1 MESDDVFVCT
11 SPVKTVLKSRPDGIP
26 GLSSLCLPE
35 LSTKNMHCRDLFS
48 PGPATVL
55 SPVTN
60 LALDMNNLAG
70 LGSLCDTPKR
80 RKHAPLE
87 KVPSFASDVSS
98 DAGLGMDLPSPMDA
112 VEMDDTFEKAIQQ
125 SSRVVNERMPI
136 RRINSLPLQLQSYSP
151 SLKGQETDS
160 HRYGIFG
167 QQPSQMAASSSSQR
181 DNKENVPKEGFE
193 FKKPTKPVSRCRVRS
208 FNSSQARDALAR
220 RPSSA
225 PALMVLQL
233 VMNERSNTCFWKDSN
248 TSFLSF
254 RFLSPL
260 PIQQLDFFDSSPM
273 FLRRSSPTSSLNDDE
288 DDGFLDVLDDNME
301 NNCGMPMGMASLLTA
316 PLVTDSSGEDSPVI
330 RCRPRS
336 LFRSPSMPSP
346 LPLRLCAK
354 RPDCSGDENTP
365 VRVKRRR
372 SVAGTQVTTVEQNPE
387 SPRLGCSL
395 LQRSKS
401 FCQTDIEKLLD
412 GEDGSNELIGDFT
425 KPFVLPTVDGKHQD
439 LKYITPDTM
448 VAALSSQFNH
458 LVEQV
463 IVMDC
468 RYPYEFDGGHI
479 KGALNLHQEDQVED
493 FLLKTPI
500 VPSCPDKRVVVIFH
514 CEFSSERGPRMCR
527 FVRER
532 DRAAN
537 EYPNLHYPELYI
549 LKGGYK
555 DFFPHFQSQCEP
567 QSYRPMHHEDFKE
580 DLRTFRLKSRTWA
593 GERSKRDMYSRLKKL

>member
-1 MESDDVFVCT
+1 MESANVFGCT
-11 SPVKTVLKSRPDGIP
+11 SPVSSGLKSRPDGIP
-26 GLSSLCLPE
+26 GLSSLTLPE
-35 LSTKNMHCRDLFS
+35 LSTKNTHCRNLFS
-48 PGPATVL
+48 PGPAAVL

-70 LGSLCDTPKR
+70 LGSQCDTPKR

-98 DAGLGMDLPSPMDA
+98 DAGLGMDLPSPMDG
-112 VEMDDTFEKAIQQ
+112 VEMEDTFEKAIQQ
-125 SSRVVNERMPI
+125 SSRVINVRMPI
-136 RRINSLPLQLQSYSP
+136 RRINSLPLQLQSFSP
-151 SLKGQETDS
+151 CLKGQEPDP

-167 QQPSQMAASSSSQR
+167 QQPSQINASSTSGH
-181 DNKENVPKEGFE
+181 DNKENVPEEGFE

-208 FNSSQARDALAR
+208 FNSGRSKDAFAC

-225 PALMVLQL
+225 PALMF
-233 VMNERSNTCFWKDSN
+233 S
-248 TSFLSF
+248 
-254 RFLSPL
+254 SP
-260 PIQQLDFFDSSPM
+260 PPGQQLDFYDSSPM

-288 DDGFLDVLDDNME
+288 DDGFLDVMDDNME
-301 NNCGMPMGMASLLTA
+301 NDCGMPMGMASLLTA
-316 PLVTDSSGEDSPVI
+316 PLVADSAGEDSPVI

-346 LPLRLCAK
+346 SPVSSRPSVK
-354 RPDCSGDENTP
+354 RPDCPGDENTP

-372 SVAGTQVTTVEQNPE
+372 SLAGTQVTTLEQNPE
-387 SPRLGCSL
+387 SPRMSCSL

-412 GEDGSNELIGDFT
+412 SEDGSNELIGDFT

-439 LKYITPDTM
+439 LKYINQDTM
-448 VAALSSQFNH
+448 VAALSGKFNH

-463 IVMDC
+463 IVVDC
-468 RYPYEFDGGHI
+468 RYPYEFEGGHI

-500 VPSCPDKRVVVIFH
+500 VPLSQDKRVVIIFH

-532 DRAAN
+532 DRAMN
-537 EYPNLHYPELYI
+537 DYPHLHYPELYI

-580 DLRTFRLKSRTWA
+580 DLRKFRLKSRTWA

>member
-1 MESDDVFVCT
+1 MESVHFFGST
-11 SPVKTVLKSRPDGIP
+11 SPVNNVLKTRPDGIP
-26 GLSSLCLPE
+26 GLSSLTHPE
-35 LSTKNMHCRDLFS
+35 LSTKNTHCKNLFS

-70 LGSLCDTPKR
+70 LGSQCDTPKR

-87 KVPSFASDVSS
+87 KIPSFASDVSS
-98 DAGLGMDLPSPMDA
+98 DAGLGMDPPSPMDSI
-112 VEMDDTFEKAIQQ
+112 EMEDTFEKAIQQ
-125 SSRVVNERMPI
+125 SSRVVNQKMPI
-136 RRINSLPLQLQSYSP
+136 RRINSLPLQLQGFSP
-151 SLKGQETDS
+151 CMKGQETDS

-167 QQPSQMAASSSSQR
+167 QQPSEISSQR
-181 DNKENVPKEGFE
+181 DNKENMPEEGFE
-193 FKKPTKPVSRCRVRS
+193 FKKPTKPVSRCRMRS
-208 FNSSQARDALAR
+208 FNGGQSKDAFAR

-225 PALMVLQL
+225 PALMF
-233 VMNERSNTCFWKDSN
+233 S
-248 TSFLSF
+248 
-254 RFLSPL
+254 SPP
-260 PIQQLDFFDSSPM
+260 PIQQLDFCDSSPL
-273 FLRRSSPTSSLNDDE
+273 FLRRSSLTSSLDDE
-288 DDGFLDVLDDNME
+288 DDGFLEVLDDNME
-301 NNCGMPMGMASLLTA
+301 NNSGMPMGMASLLTA
-316 PLVTDSSGEDSPVI
+316 PLVSDSAGEDSPVI

-346 LPLRLCAK
+346 VSRPSIK
-354 RPDCSGDENTP
+354 RPDCPGDETTP

-372 SVAGTQVTTVEQNPE
+372 SLAGTHVTNLEQNPE
-387 SPRLGCSL
+387 SPRMGSAL

-425 KPFVLPTVDGKHQD
+425 KPFILPTVDGKHQD
-439 LKYITPDTM
+439 LKYITSETM
-448 VAALSSQFNH
+448 VAAVSDHFNH
-458 LVEQV
+458 LVERL
-463 IVMDC
+463 IIIDC
-468 RYPYEFDGGHI
+468 RYPYEFIGGHI

-500 VPSCPDKRVVVIFH
+500 LSSCPDKRVVIIFH

-532 DRAAN
+532 DRAMN
-537 EYPNLHYPELYI
+537 EYPKLHYPELYI

-555 DFFPHFQSQCEP
+555 DFYHEFKPQCEP
-567 QSYRPMHHEDFKE
+567 ESYVPMHHEDHKD
-580 DLRTFRLKSRTWA
+580 DLRKFRLKSRTWA

>member
-1 MESDDVFVCT
+1 MDSLNVFGCT
-11 SPVKTVLKSRPDGIP
+11 SPVNTIFKSRPEGIP
-26 GLSSLCLPE
+26 GLSSLTLPE
-35 LSTKNMHCRDLFS
+35 LSTKDMHCRNLFS
-48 PGPATVL
+48 PGPATVM

-60 LALDMNNLAG
+60 LALDMNSFG
-70 LGSLCDTPKR
+70 LGSQFDTPKR
-80 RKHAPLE
+80 RKHPPLE
-87 KVPSFASDVSS
+87 KVSSFASDVSS
-98 DAGLGMDLPSPMDA
+98 DAGLGMDPPSPMDA
-112 VEMDDTFEKAIQQ
+112 VEMEDTFEKAIQQ

-136 RRINSLPLQLQSYSP
+136 RRNNSLPLQLQGFSP

-167 QQPSQMAASSSSQR
+167 QQPSQIQMAA
-181 DNKENVPKEGFE
+181 NKENMPEEGFE
-193 FKKPTKPVSRCRVRS
+193 FKKPTKPASRCRVRS
-208 FNSSQARDALAR
+208 SSDALSR

-225 PALMVLQL
+225 PALMF
-233 VMNERSNTCFWKDSN
+233 S
-248 TSFLSF
+248 
-254 RFLSPL
+254 SPN
-260 PIQQLDFFDSSPM
+260 PIQQLDFQDSSPM
-273 FLRRSSPTSSLNDDE
+273 FLRRPSLDDE
-288 DDGFLDVLDDNME
+288 DDGFLDVMDDHME
-301 NNCGMPMGMASLLTA
+301 NDSGMPMGMASLLTA
-316 PLVTDSSGEDSPVI
+316 PLVADSTGEDSPVI

-346 LPLRLCAK
+346 VSSRCSMK
-354 RPDCSGDENTP
+354 RPDCPRDENTP
-365 VRVKRRR
+365 IRVKRRR
-372 SVAGTQVTTVEQNPE
+372 SLAGIQVTPMEQNPE
-387 SPRLGCSL
+387 SPRTSCSL

-412 GEDGSNELIGDFT
+412 GQVGANELIGDFT
-425 KPFVLPTVDGKHQD
+425 KPFVLPTVEGKHQD
-439 LKYITPDTM
+439 LKYITADTM
-448 VAALSSQFNH
+448 VASLAGKFNH

-468 RYPYEFDGGHI
+468 RYPYEFEGGHI

-500 VPSCPDKRVVVIFH
+500 VPSCPDKRVVIIFH

-555 DFFPHFQSQCEP
+555 DFFPHFQAQCEP

-580 DLRTFRLKSRTWA
+580 DLRKFRLKSRTWA
-593 GERSKRDMYSRLKKL
+593 GERSKRDLYSRLKKL

>member
-1 MESDDVFVCT
+1 MEPVHFFGST
-11 SPVKTVLKSRPDGIP
+11 SPVNNVLKTRPDGIP
-26 GLSSLCLPE
+26 GLSSLTHPE
-35 LSTKNMHCRDLFS
+35 LSTKNTHCKNLFS

-70 LGSLCDTPKR
+70 LGSQCDTPKR

-87 KVPSFASDVSS
+87 KIPSFASDVSS
-98 DAGLGMDLPSPMDA
+98 DAGLGMDPPSPMDS
-112 VEMDDTFEKAIQQ
+112 VEMEDTFEKAIQQ
-125 SSRVVNERMPI
+125 SSRVVNQKMPI
-136 RRINSLPLQLQSYSP
+136 RRIHSLPLQLQSFSP
-151 SLKGQETDS
+151 CMKGQEMDS

-167 QQPSQMAASSSSQR
+167 QQPSEISSQR
-181 DNKENVPKEGFE
+181 DNKENMPEEGFE
-193 FKKPTKPVSRCRVRS
+193 FKKPTKPVSRCRMRS
-208 FNSSQARDALAR
+208 FNGGQSKDAFAR

-225 PALMVLQL
+225 PALMF
-233 VMNERSNTCFWKDSN
+233 S
-248 TSFLSF
+248 
-254 RFLSPL
+254 SPP
-260 PIQQLDFFDSSPM
+260 PIQQLDFCDSSPL
-273 FLRRSSPTSSLNDDE
+273 FLRRSSLTSSLDDE

-301 NNCGMPMGMASLLTA
+301 NNSGMPMGMASLLTA
-316 PLVTDSSGEDSPVI
+316 PLVSDSTGEDSPVI

-346 LPLRLCAK
+346 VSRPSIK
-354 RPDCSGDENTP
+354 RPDCPGDETTP

-372 SVAGTQVTTVEQNPE
+372 SLAGTHVTTLEQNPE
-387 SPRLGCSL
+387 SPRMGSSL

-425 KPFVLPTVDGKHQD
+425 KPFILPTVDGKHQD
-439 LKYITPDTM
+439 LKYITSETM
-448 VAALSSQFNH
+448 VAAVSDHFNH
-458 LVEQV
+458 LVERL
-463 IVMDC
+463 IIIDC
-468 RYPYEFDGGHI
+468 RYPYEFIGGHI

-500 VPSCPDKRVVVIFH
+500 LSSCPDKRVVIIFH

-532 DRAAN
+532 DRAMN
-537 EYPNLHYPELYI
+537 EYPKLHYPELYI

-555 DFFPHFQSQCEP
+555 DFYHEFKPQCEP
-567 QSYRPMHHEDFKE
+567 ESYVPMHHEDFKE
-580 DLRTFRLKSRTWA
+580 DLRKFRLKSRTWA

>member
-1 MESDDVFVCT
+1 MESTNVFGST
-11 SPVKTVLKSRPDGIP
+11 SPLNSVLKSRPDAIP
-26 GLSSLCLPE
+26 GLSSLTLPE
-35 LSTKNMHCRDLFS
+35 LSTKTTHCRNLFS

-60 LALDMNNLAG
+60 LALDMNNLVG
-70 LGSLCDTPKR
+70 LGSNCDTPKR

-98 DAGLGMDLPSPMDA
+98 DAGLGMDPPSPMDA
-112 VEMDDTFEKAIQQ
+112 VEVEDTFEKAIQQ
-125 SSRVVNERMPI
+125 SSRVVNEKMPI
-136 RRINSLPLQLQSYSP
+136 RRINSLPLQLLGFSP

-167 QQPSQMAASSSSQR
+167 QQPFQITASSSHC
-181 DNKENVPKEGFE
+181 DDKENMPEEGFE

-208 FNSSQARDALAR
+208 FNGGESKDAFAR

-225 PALMVLQL
+225 PALMF
-233 VMNERSNTCFWKDSN
+233 S
-248 TSFLSF
+248 
-254 RFLSPL
+254 SP
-260 PIQQLDFFDSSPM
+260 PTAQQLDFYDSSPM
-273 FLRRSSPTSSLNDDE
+273 FLRRSSLTTSPNDDDDD
-288 DDGFLDVLDDNME
+288 DDGFLEVLDDNME
-301 NNCGMPMGMASLLTA
+301 NNSGMPMGMASLLTA
-316 PLVTDSSGEDSPVI
+316 PLVSDSTGEDSPVI

-346 LPLRLCAK
+346 VSRLSIK
-354 RPDCSGDENTP
+354 RPDCPEDDNTP

-372 SVAGTQVTTVEQNPE
+372 SVAGTQVTSLEQNFE
-387 SPRLGCSL
+387 SPRMGCSL

-401 FCQTDIEKLLD
+401 FCQTEIEKLLD
-412 GEDGSNELIGDFT
+412 NEDGSNELIGDFT
-425 KPFVLPTVDGKHQD
+425 KPFILSTVDGKHQD
-439 LKYITPDTM
+439 LKYITSEVM
-448 VAALSSQFNH
+448 VDALSGKFNH

-463 IVMDC
+463 IVIDC
-468 RYPYEFDGGHI
+468 RYPYEFEGGHI
-479 KGALNLHQEDQVED
+479 KGALNLHQEDQVEN

-500 VPSCPDKRVVVIFH
+500 IPSCSEKRVVIIFH

-527 FVRER
+527 FVRKR
-532 DRAAN
+532 DRDMN
-537 EYPNLHYPELYI
+537 DYPKLHYPELYI

-567 QSYRPMHHEDFKE
+567 QAYRPMHHEDFKE
-580 DLRTFRLKSRTWA
+580 DLRKFRLKSRTWA

>member
-1 MESDDVFVCT
+1 MESANRFDCA
-11 SPVKTVLKSRPDGIP
+11 SPVSTVLKRRPDGIP
-26 GLSSLCLPE
+26 GLSPLSLPE
-35 LSTKNMHCRDLFS
+35 LSSRSAHRRDLFS

-80 RKHAPLE
+80 RRHAPLE

-98 DAGLGMDLPSPMDA
+98 DAGLGMDPPSPSDS
-112 VEMDDTFEKAIQQ
+112 VEVEDTFEKAIEQ
-125 SSRVVNERMPI
+125 SSRVVNERIPI
-136 RRINSLPLQLQSYSP
+136 RRINSLPLQLLGFSP
-151 SLKGQETDS
+151 SLKGQEADS

-167 QQPSQMAASSSSQR
+167 QQPSQMNASSSSSSSGQH
-181 DNKENVPKEGFE
+181 DNKENLPEEGFK

-208 FNSSQARDALAR
+208 FNGGQSKDAFAR

-225 PALMVLQL
+225 PALM
-233 VMNERSNTCFWKDSN
+233 
-248 TSFLSF
+248 LS
-254 RFLSPL
+254 SPP
-260 PIQQLDFFDSSPM
+260 PIQQLDMYDSSPL
-273 FLRRSSPTSSLNDDE
+273 FLRRSSASSLNDDD
-288 DDGFLDVLDDNME
+288 DDGFMDVLDDNME
-301 NNCGMPMGMASLLTA
+301 NDSGMPMGMASLLHA
-316 PLVTDSSGEDSPVI
+316 PLVSDNSAEDSPVI

-346 LPLRLCAK
+346 VSRPCAK
-354 RPDCSGDENTP
+354 RPDCPGDDNTP

-372 SVAGTQVTTVEQNPE
+372 SLAGTTMEQSPE
-387 SPRLGCSL
+387 SPRMSCSL

-412 GEDGSNELIGDFT
+412 TEDTSTELIGDFT
-425 KPFVLPTVDGKHQD
+425 KPFVLPTVEGKHQD
-439 LKYITPDTM
+439 LKYITSDIM
-448 VAALSSQFNH
+448 VAALTDQFNH
-458 LVEQV
+458 LVERV
-463 IVMDC
+463 IIIDC
-468 RYPYEFDGGHI
+468 RYPYEFEGGHI
-479 KGALNLHQEDQVED
+479 KGALNLHQELQVED
-493 FLLKTPI
+493 FLLKTPV
-500 VPSCPDKRVVVIFH
+500 VPSCPEKRVVIVFH

-532 DRAAN
+532 DRAVN

-555 DFFPHFQSQCEP
+555 DFFPHFQAQCEP
-567 QSYRPMHHEDFKE
+567 QDYRPMHHEDFKE
-580 DLRTFRLKSRTWA
+580 DLRKFRLKSRTWA

>member
-1 MESDDVFVCT
+1 MESVNVFGCT
-11 SPVKTVLKSRPDGIP
+11 SPVNPVLKSRPDGIP
-26 GLSSLCLPE
+26 GLSSLSLPE
-35 LSTKNMHCRDLFS
+35 LSTKNTHCRNLFS
-48 PGPATVL
+48 PGPSTVL

-70 LGSLCDTPKR
+70 LGSSQCDTPKR
-80 RKHAPLE
+80 RKHARLE

-98 DAGLGMDLPSPMDA
+98 DAGLGMDPPSPLDA
-112 VEMDDTFEKAIQQ
+112 VEMEDAFEKAIQQ
-125 SSRVVNERMPI
+125 SSRVVNQKMPI
-136 RRINSLPLQLQSYSP
+136 RRNNSLPLQLQSFSP
-151 SLKGQETDS
+151 SLKGQETGS

-167 QQPSQMAASSSSQR
+167 QQPSQKSASSEC
-181 DNKENVPKEGFE
+181 DNKENMPEEGFE
-193 FKKPTKPVSRCRVRS
+193 FKKPTKPVSRCRMRS
-208 FNSSQARDALAR
+208 FNSGQSKDTFAS

-225 PALMVLQL
+225 PALM
-233 VMNERSNTCFWKDSN
+233 
-248 TSFLSF
+248 LS
-254 RFLSPL
+254 SPT
-260 PIQQLDFFDSSPM
+260 PVQQLDFHDSPM
-273 FLRRSSPTSSLNDDE
+273 LLRRSSLTSSLNDDE
-288 DDGFLDVLDDNME
+288 DDGFLEVMDDNME
-301 NNCGMPMGMASLLTA
+301 NDSGMPMGMASLLTA
-316 PLVTDSSGEDSPVI
+316 PLVADSTGEDSPVI

-346 LPLRLCAK
+346 VSRPSVK
-354 RPDCSGDENTP
+354 RPDCPEDENTP

-372 SVAGTQVTTVEQNPE
+372 SLAGTQVTNLEQNPE
-387 SPRLGCSL
+387 SPRMGCSS

-439 LKYITPDTM
+439 LKYITTETM
-448 VAALSSQFNH
+448 VAAVSNQFNN
-458 LVEQV
+458 LVERLIV
-463 IVMDC
+463 IDC
-468 RYPYEFDGGHI
+468 RYPYEFEGGHI

-500 VPSCPDKRVVVIFH
+500 IPSCPDKRVVIIFH

-532 DRAAN
+532 DRAVN
-537 EYPNLHYPELYI
+537 EYPKLHYPELYI

-555 DFFPHFQSQCEP
+555 DFYHHFESQCEP
-567 QSYRPMHHEDFKE
+567 QSYRPMNHNDFKE
-580 DLRTFRLKSRTWA
+580 DLRKFRLKSRTWA

>member
-1 MESDDVFVCT
+1 MESVNVFGNN
-11 SPVKTVLKSRPDGIP
+11 SPDKSVLKSRPDGIP
-26 GLSSLCLPE
+26 GLSLLSLPE
-35 LSTKNMHCRDLFS
+35 LSTKTTHCRDLFS

-112 VEMDDTFEKAIQQ
+112 VEIEDTFERAIQQ
-125 SSRVVNERMPI
+125 SSRVVNDKMPI
-136 RRINSLPLQLQSYSP
+136 RRINSLPLHLLCYSP

-167 QQPSQMAASSSSQR
+167 QQPSQITASSTSQC
-181 DNKENVPKEGFE
+181 DNKENMPEEGFE
-193 FKKPTKPVSRCRVRS
+193 FKKPTKPVSRSRVRS
-208 FNSSQARDALAR
+208 FNSGQSKDAFAH

-225 PALMVLQL
+225 PALM
-233 VMNERSNTCFWKDSN
+233 
-248 TSFLSF
+248 LS
-254 RFLSPL
+254 SP
-260 PIQQLDFFDSSPM
+260 PPVQQLEFYDSSPM
-273 FLRRSSPTSSLNDDE
+273 FLRRSSLTTSLNDDD

-301 NNCGMPMGMASLLTA
+301 NDSEMPMGMASLLTA
-316 PLVTDSSGEDSPVI
+316 PLVADSIAEDSPVI

-346 LPLRLCAK
+346 VSRPSVK
-354 RPDCSGDENTP
+354 RPDHPGDENTP

-372 SVAGTQVTTVEQNPE
+372 SLAGTQVTTTEQDPE
-387 SPRLGCSL
+387 SPRMGCSL

-401 FCQTDIEKLLD
+401 FCQTEIEKLLD
-412 GEDGSNELIGDFT
+412 GEDASHELIGDFT
-425 KPFVLPTVDGKHQD
+425 KPFVLPTVEGKHQD
-439 LKYITPDTM
+439 LKYITSDVM
-448 VAALSSQFNH
+448 VAALTGQFNH
-458 LVEQV
+458 LVERV
-463 IVMDC
+463 IVIDC
-468 RYPYEFDGGHI
+468 RYPYEFEGGHI
-479 KGALNLHQEDQVED
+479 KGALNLHQEDQVQD

-500 VPSCPDKRVVVIFH
+500 TPSCPEKRIVIIFH

-532 DRAAN
+532 DRAMN
-537 EYPNLHYPELYI
+537 DYPKLHYPELYI

-580 DLRTFRLKSRTWA
+580 DLRKFRLKSRTWA

>member
-1 MESDDVFVCT
+1 MESVHFFGST
-11 SPVKTVLKSRPDGIP
+11 SPVNNVLKTRPDGIP
-26 GLSSLCLPE
+26 GLSSLTHPE
-35 LSTKNMHCRDLFS
+35 LSTKNTHCKNLFS

-70 LGSLCDTPKR
+70 LGSQCDTPKR

-87 KVPSFASDVSS
+87 KIPSFASDVSS
-98 DAGLGMDLPSPMDA
+98 DAGLGMDPPSPMDSI
-112 VEMDDTFEKAIQQ
+112 EMEDTFEKAIQQ
-125 SSRVVNERMPI
+125 SSRVVNQKMPI
-136 RRINSLPLQLQSYSP
+136 RRINSLPLQLQGFSP
-151 SLKGQETDS
+151 CMKGQETDS

-167 QQPSQMAASSSSQR
+167 QQPAEISSQG
-181 DNKENVPKEGFE
+181 DNKENMPEEGFE
-193 FKKPTKPVSRCRVRS
+193 FKKPTKPVSRCRMRS
-208 FNSSQARDALAR
+208 FNGGQSKDAFAR

-225 PALMVLQL
+225 PALMF
-233 VMNERSNTCFWKDSN
+233 S
-248 TSFLSF
+248 
-254 RFLSPL
+254 SPP
-260 PIQQLDFFDSSPM
+260 PIQQLDFCDSSPL
-273 FLRRSSPTSSLNDDE
+273 FLRRSSLTSSLDDE
-288 DDGFLDVLDDNME
+288 DDGFLEVLDDNME
-301 NNCGMPMGMASLLTA
+301 NNSGMPMGMASLLTA
-316 PLVTDSSGEDSPVI
+316 PLVSDSAGEDSPVI

-346 LPLRLCAK
+346 VSRPSIK
-354 RPDCSGDENTP
+354 RPDCPGDETTP

-372 SVAGTQVTTVEQNPE
+372 SLAGTHVTNLEQNPE
-387 SPRLGCSL
+387 SPRMGSAL

-425 KPFVLPTVDGKHQD
+425 KPFILPTVDGKHQD
-439 LKYITPDTM
+439 LKYITSETM
-448 VAALSSQFNH
+448 VAAVSDHFNH
-458 LVEQV
+458 LVERL
-463 IVMDC
+463 IIIDC
-468 RYPYEFDGGHI
+468 RYPYEFIGGHI

-500 VPSCPDKRVVVIFH
+500 LSSCPDKRVVIIFH

-532 DRAAN
+532 DRAMN
-537 EYPNLHYPELYI
+537 EYPKLHYPELYI

-555 DFFPHFQSQCEP
+555 DFYHEFKPQCEP
-567 QSYRPMHHEDFKE
+567 ESYVPMHHEDHKD
-580 DLRTFRLKSRTWA
+580 DLRKFRLKSRTWA

>member
-1 MESDDVFVCT
+1 MEPVHFFGST
-11 SPVKTVLKSRPDGIP
+11 SPVNNVLKTRPDGIP
-26 GLSSLCLPE
+26 GLSSLTHPE
-35 LSTKNMHCRDLFS
+35 LSTKNTHCKNLFS

-70 LGSLCDTPKR
+70 LGSQCDTPKR

-87 KVPSFASDVSS
+87 KIPSFASDVSS
-98 DAGLGMDLPSPMDA
+98 DAGLGMDPPSPMDS
-112 VEMDDTFEKAIQQ
+112 VEMEDTFEKAIQQ
-125 SSRVVNERMPI
+125 SSRVVNQKMPI
-136 RRINSLPLQLQSYSP
+136 RRIHSLPLQLQSFSP
-151 SLKGQETDS
+151 CMKGQEMDS

-167 QQPSQMAASSSSQR
+167 QQPSEISSQR
-181 DNKENVPKEGFE
+181 DNKENMPEEGFE
-193 FKKPTKPVSRCRVRS
+193 FKKPTKPVSRCRMRS
-208 FNSSQARDALAR
+208 FNGGQSKDAFAR

-225 PALMVLQL
+225 PALMF
-233 VMNERSNTCFWKDSN
+233 S
-248 TSFLSF
+248 
-254 RFLSPL
+254 SPP
-260 PIQQLDFFDSSPM
+260 PIQQLDFCDSSPL
-273 FLRRSSPTSSLNDDE
+273 FLRRSSLTSSLDDE

-301 NNCGMPMGMASLLTA
+301 NNSGMPMGMASLLTA
-316 PLVTDSSGEDSPVI
+316 PLVSDSTGEDSPVI

-336 LFRSPSMPSP
+336 LFRSPSVPSP
-346 LPLRLCAK
+346 VSRPSIK
-354 RPDCSGDENTP
+354 RPDCPGDETTP

-372 SVAGTQVTTVEQNPE
+372 SLAGTHVTTLEQNPE
-387 SPRLGCSL
+387 SPRMGSAL

-425 KPFVLPTVDGKHQD
+425 KPFILPTVDGKHQD
-439 LKYITPDTM
+439 LKYITSETM
-448 VAALSSQFNH
+448 VAAVSDHFNH
-458 LVEQV
+458 LVERL
-463 IVMDC
+463 IIIDC
-468 RYPYEFDGGHI
+468 RYPYEFIGGHI

-500 VPSCPDKRVVVIFH
+500 LSSCPDKRVVIIFH

-532 DRAAN
+532 DRAMN
-537 EYPNLHYPELYI
+537 EYPKLHYPELYI

-555 DFFPHFQSQCEP
+555 DFYHEFKPQCEP
-567 QSYRPMHHEDFKE
+567 ESYVPMHHEDFKE
-580 DLRTFRLKSRTWA
+580 DLRKFRLKSRTWA

>member
-11 SPVKTVLKSRPDGIP
+11 SPVNTVLKRRPDGIP
-26 GLSSLCLPE
+26 GLSSLSLPE
-35 LSTKNMHCRDLFS
+35 LSTKTAHCRDLFS

-80 RKHAPLE
+80 RKHARLE
-87 KVPSFASDVSS
+87 KVSSFASDVSS
-98 DAGLGMDLPSPMDA
+98 DAGLGMDPPSPMDA
-112 VEMDDTFEKAIQQ
+112 DF
-125 SSRVVNERMPI
+125 S
-136 RRINSLPLQLQSYSP
+136 SLPLQLQLQSYSP

-167 QQPSQMAASSSSQR
+167 QPPSQMTASTSQR
-181 DNKENVPKEGFE
+181 HNKENMPEEGFE

-208 FNSSQARDALAR
+208 FNGSQAKDAFAR

-225 PALMVLQL
+225 PALMF
-233 VMNERSNTCFWKDSN
+233 S
-248 TSFLSF
+248 
-254 RFLSPL
+254 SPP
-260 PIQQLDFFDSSPM
+260 PIQQLDFYSSSPM
-273 FLRRSSPTSSLNDDE
+273 FLRRSSPTSPLNDDE

-301 NNCGMPMGMASLLTA
+301 SDAGMPMGMASLLTA

-346 LPLRLCAK
+346 LPSRPCAK
-354 RPDCSGDENTP
+354 RPDCPGDEITP

-372 SVAGTQVTTVEQNPE
+372 SLAGTQVTTVEQNPE
-387 SPRLGCSL
+387 SPRMSCLL

-412 GEDGSNELIGDFT
+412 GEAGSSELIGDFT

-448 VAALSSQFNH
+448 VAALSDKFNH

-500 VPSCPDKRVVVIFH
+500 VPSYPDKRVVIIFH
-514 CEFSSERGPRMCR
+514 CEFSSERGPRMSR

-580 DLRTFRLKSRTWA
+580 DLRKFRLKSRTWA

>member
-1 MESDDVFVCT
+1 MESVHVFGST
-11 SPVKTVLKSRPDGIP
+11 SPVKTGLKSRPDGIP
-26 GLSSLCLPE
+26 GLSSFS
-35 LSTKNMHCRDLFS
+35 LSDLSSKNSHCRDLFS

-70 LGSLCDTPKR
+70 LGSQCDTPKR

-98 DAGLGMDLPSPMDA
+98 DAGLGMDPPSPMDA
-112 VEMDDTFEKAIQQ
+112 VEVEDTFEKAIQQ
-125 SSRVVNERMPI
+125 SSRVVNERIPI
-136 RRINSLPLQLQSYSP
+136 RRINSLPPQLLGFSP
-151 SLKGQETDS
+151 SLKGQEDS

-167 QQPSQMAASSSSQR
+167 QQPSQINAASSSQY
-181 DNKENVPKEGFE
+181 DNKENMPEEGFE
-193 FKKPTKPVSRCRVRS
+193 FKKPTMPVSRSRVRS
-208 FNSSQARDALAR
+208 FNCGQTKDAFAR

-225 PALMVLQL
+225 PALMF
-233 VMNERSNTCFWKDSN
+233 S
-248 TSFLSF
+248 
-254 RFLSPL
+254 SP
-260 PIQQLDFFDSSPM
+260 PPVQHLDFHDSSPM
-273 FLRRSSPTSSLNDDE
+273 FLRRSSLTSPLNHDDDDG
-288 DDGFLDVLDDNME
+288 DDGFLDELDDNME
-301 NNCGMPMGMASLLTA
+301 NNSGMPMGMASLLTA
-316 PLVTDSSGEDSPVI
+316 PLVSDTTGEDSPVI

-346 LPLRLCAK
+346 VSRPSAK
-354 RPDCSGDENTP
+354 RPDCPGDENTP

-372 SVAGTQVTTVEQNPE
+372 SLAGTQPTTLEQNPE
-387 SPRLGCSL
+387 SPRMSCSV

-412 GEDGSNELIGDFT
+412 NQDGSNELIGDFT
-425 KPFVLPTVDGKHQD
+425 KPFVLPTVEGKHQD
-439 LKYITPDTM
+439 LKYITSDVM
-448 VAALSSQFNH
+448 VAALTDQFNH
-458 LVEQV
+458 LVERV
-463 IVMDC
+463 IVIDC
-468 RYPYEFDGGHI
+468 RYPYEFEGGHI
-479 KGALNLHQEDQVED
+479 KGALNLHQEEQVSD

-500 VPSCPDKRVVVIFH
+500 MPRCPEKRVVIIFH

-532 DRAAN
+532 DRAMN
-537 EYPNLHYPELYI
+537 DYPKLHYPELYI

-555 DFFPHFQSQCEP
+555 DFFPPFQSQCEP

-580 DLRTFRLKSRTWA
+580 DLRKFRLKSRTWA

>member
-1 MESDDVFVCT
+1 MESVHVFGST
-11 SPVKTVLKSRPDGIP
+11 SPVKTGLKSRPDGIP
-26 GLSSLCLPE
+26 GLSSFS
-35 LSTKNMHCRDLFS
+35 LSDLSSKNSHCRDLFS

-70 LGSLCDTPKR
+70 LGSQCDTPKR

-98 DAGLGMDLPSPMDA
+98 DAASADW
-112 VEMDDTFEKAIQQ
+112 
-125 SSRVVNERMPI
+125 
-136 RRINSLPLQLQSYSP
+136 LPLLPPQPQLLGFSP
-151 SLKGQETDS
+151 SLKGQEDS

-167 QQPSQMAASSSSQR
+167 QQPSQINAASSSQY
-181 DNKENVPKEGFE
+181 DNKENMPEEGFE
-193 FKKPTKPVSRCRVRS
+193 FKKPTMPVSRSRVRS
-208 FNSSQARDALAR
+208 FNCGQTKDAFAR

-225 PALMVLQL
+225 PALMF
-233 VMNERSNTCFWKDSN
+233 S
-248 TSFLSF
+248 
-254 RFLSPL
+254 SP
-260 PIQQLDFFDSSPM
+260 PPVQHLDFHDSSPM
-273 FLRRSSPTSSLNDDE
+273 FLRRSSLTSPLNHDDDDG
-288 DDGFLDVLDDNME
+288 DDGFLDELDDNME
-301 NNCGMPMGMASLLTA
+301 VSLNVMPFSLMILCIFSLLQ
-316 PLVTDSSGEDSPVI
+316 PVI

-346 LPLRLCAK
+346 VSRPSAK
-354 RPDCSGDENTP
+354 RPDCPGDENTP

-372 SVAGTQVTTVEQNPE
+372 SLAGTQPTTLEQNPE
-387 SPRLGCSL
+387 SPL

-412 GEDGSNELIGDFT
+412 NQDGSNELIGDFT
-425 KPFVLPTVDGKHQD
+425 KPFVLPTVEGKHQD
-439 LKYITPDTM
+439 LKYITSDVM
-448 VAALSSQFNH
+448 VAALTDQFNH
-458 LVEQV
+458 LVERV
-463 IVMDC
+463 IVIDC
-468 RYPYEFDGGHI
+468 RYPYEFEGGHI
-479 KGALNLHQEDQVED
+479 KGALNLHQEEQVSD

-500 VPSCPDKRVVVIFH
+500 MPRCPEKRVVIIFH

-532 DRAAN
+532 DRAMN
-537 EYPNLHYPELYI
+537 DYPKLHYPELYI

-555 DFFPHFQSQCEP
+555 DFFPPFQSQCEP

-580 DLRTFRLKSRTWA
+580 DLRKFRLKSRTWA